1 MERSKTIYF
10 IVGLIAVIVGVT
22 LPFYSG
28 GYWIRVATFVSM
40 YIILASAW
48 NMLGGYM
55 GYPSF
60 GHAAF
65 FGIGAYTAGVLMT
78 VYHISFLI
86 ALVGSV
92 ILSSIV
98 AVVISPVLR
107 LKGHYFAIAT
117 LAVAE
122 AVREFV
128 ANMTITGGGTG
139 LAFPIRPGG
148 VESTYYYFYC
158 IMLGAAFLTFL
169 ISYLLRR
176 TRVGFALL
184 AIKASED
191 TAQSLGINI
200 DRYKLVP
207 LLLSACCVA
216 LAGGIYGYWI
226 TFIDASSSFHVNISV
241 TMIVMVLLGGAGTVL
256 GPVIGSILFQVLSE
270 VIWSRFL
277 EIHEAVLG
285 IVMILFIL
293 FMPQGIVYVLKGRLT
308 WSAFK
313 KELRRY
319 SI

>member
-1 MERSKTIYF
+1 MQRTKQFYF
-10 IVGLIAVIVGVT
+10 ILGLVAVVVSVI

-28 GYWIRVATFVSM
+28 GYWTRVVTFVSM

-65 FGIGAYTAGVLMT
+65 FGIGAYTTGVLMSI
-78 VYHISFLI
+78 YHVSFPI
-86 ALVGSV
+86 ALGGGV

-122 AVREFV
+122 AAREFI

-139 LAFPIRPGG
+139 LVFPIRPGG
-148 VESTYYYFYC
+148 VESTYYYFYYM
-158 IMLGAAFLTFL
+158 MLGAAFLTLL
-169 ISYLLRR
+169 ISYWMRR
-176 TRVGFALL
+176 SRVGFALL
-184 AIKASED
+184 AIKGSED

-200 DRYKLVP
+200 NRYKQAP
-207 LLLSACCVA
+207 LLLSACFAAV
-216 LAGGIYGYWI
+216 AGGIYGYWI
-226 TFIDASSSFHVNISV
+226 TFIDPSSSFHVNISV

-256 GPVIGSILFQVLSE
+256 GPAIGAIFFQILSE
-270 VIWSRFL
+270 FIWSQFL

-293 FMPQGIVYVLKGRLT
+293 FMPQGIIFVLKGRLT
-308 WSAFK
+308 WSALK
-313 KELRRY
+313 KELERY